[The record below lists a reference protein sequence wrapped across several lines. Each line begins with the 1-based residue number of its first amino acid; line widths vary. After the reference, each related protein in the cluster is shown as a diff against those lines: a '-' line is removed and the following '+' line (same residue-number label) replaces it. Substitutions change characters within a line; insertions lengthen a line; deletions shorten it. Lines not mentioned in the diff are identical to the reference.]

1 MFAKANIKPYEW
13 MYFALLLVLA
23 FAQLISKLVSETGGI
38 ASRYGGFLAIGLVF
52 IAFLGNRYSKA
63 FLYRWVWL
71 VSFWL
76 LAFSVTASLVFS
88 TYLLA
93 VNGEEAGIYAGALFV
108 MPFLFVPGLWQ
119 LYQYVWKRKALWQ
132 KGIDQSKQEQAQRS

>member
-13 MYFALLLVLA
+13 MYFALLLVLGL
-23 FAQLISKLVSETGGI
+23 AQMISKFVSATGGF
-38 ASRYGGFLAIGLVF
+38 ASRYGAFLAIGLVF
-52 IAFLGNRYSKA
+52 IAFLGNRYNKA

-76 LAFSVTASLVFS
+76 LTLLVTASLVFS

-93 VNGEEAGIYAGALFV
+93 MRGEEAGIYAGALFV

-119 LYQYVWKRKALWQ
+119 LYQYVWKRRALWQ
-132 KGIDQSKQEQAQRS
+132 KGIEQAKQ

>member
-13 MYFALLLVLA
+13 MYFGLLLVLA

-38 ASRYGGFLAIGLVF
+38 ASRYGGFLVIGLVF
-52 IAFLGNRYSKA
+52 IAFLGNRYNKA

-76 LAFSVTASLVFS
+76 LAISVTASLVFS

-119 LYQYVWKRKALWQ
+119 LYQYVWNRKALWQ
-132 KGIDQSKQEQAQRS
+132 NGIDQSKQEQAQRS